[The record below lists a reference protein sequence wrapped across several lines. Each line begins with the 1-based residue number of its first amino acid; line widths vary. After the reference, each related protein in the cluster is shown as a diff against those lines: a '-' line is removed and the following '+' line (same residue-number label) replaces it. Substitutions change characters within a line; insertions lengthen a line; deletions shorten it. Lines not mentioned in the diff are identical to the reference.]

1 MDRID
6 PERIIR
12 NLYKKYA
19 IVDGNLIDAHKLFI
33 INTMIKHIFK
43 DKDYKTINTKQL
55 AEYGELINRFLK
67 DEIDIYWKDDKLL
80 VRELKPVGEQ
90 TSGE

>member
-6 PERIIR
+6 PKRIIR
-12 NLYKKYA
+12 NLYKRYA
-19 IVDGNLIDAHKLFI
+19 IIDNNLVDAHKLFI
-33 INTMIKHIFK
+33 INTVINYLFK
-43 DKDYKTINTKQL
+43 DKDYRSISTKQL

-67 DEIDIYWKDDKLL
+67 NEIDIYWKDDKLL
-80 VRELKPVGEQ
+80 VKELGPVGEQ